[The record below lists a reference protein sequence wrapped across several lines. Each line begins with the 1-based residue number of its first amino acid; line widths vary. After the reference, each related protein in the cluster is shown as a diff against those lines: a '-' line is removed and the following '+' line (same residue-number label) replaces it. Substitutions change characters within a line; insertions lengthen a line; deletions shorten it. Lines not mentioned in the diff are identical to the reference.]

1 MVYQKTADT
10 TSPVILQ
17 QQKQFAEDQ
26 ECPGKTFS
34 WNYSAQTG
42 FWEHG
47 NMLDKK
53 FWMINWLQIWITLS
67 KNNLDEKCV
76 VNLHDGI

>member
-34 WNYSAQTG
+34 
-42 FWEHG
+42 
-47 NMLDKK
+47 
-53 FWMINWLQIWITLS
+53 
-67 KNNLDEKCV
+67 
-76 VNLHDGI
+76 